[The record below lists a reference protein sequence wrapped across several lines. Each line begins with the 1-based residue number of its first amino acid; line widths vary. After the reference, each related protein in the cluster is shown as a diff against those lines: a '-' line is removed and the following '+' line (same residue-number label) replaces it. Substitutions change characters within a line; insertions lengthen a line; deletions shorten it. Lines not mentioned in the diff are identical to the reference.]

1 LNWVPF
7 VVQCRSSDGR
17 RPGRSG
23 YRSSPGVLM
32 DLAVHHRYDPRYAWF
47 PAIKSQPQQHDDDG
61 LSRSEIRPHKQC
73 TACIQIKQTGQPR
86 YVAPPLFFPAAARQ
100 QKPPSLRRHDLPG
113 SAKISQ
119 QPLVAAYLRV
129 TPRLKAWVPLNFKR
143 NLESYVAVNFEK
155 IQSSDQNSRV

>member
-1 LNWVPF
+1 VP
-7 VVQCRSSDGR
+7 VIRWPPARSLRIPFFSRGPDGLSST
-17 RPGRSG
+17 PPLRSKI
-23 YRSSPGVLM
+23 RMVPC
-32 DLAVHHRYDPRYAWF
+32 HKI
-47 PAIKSQPQQHDDDG
+47 PATQQHDDDG

-129 TPRLKAWVPLNFKR
+129 TPRLKAWDPLNSKR